1 MGKEHHG
8 RAFVSAGNTQVIN
21 KQDLTPGSEQAAVF
35 YSSVEFLALYILFC
49 TSFRVKKLLQS

>member
-8 RAFVSAGNTQVIN
+8 RAFVSAGDTQVIN

-49 TSFRVKKLLQS
+49 TSF